1 MTMVMNERTIP
12 AGEFKAKCLAI
23 LDEVEAYGDSV
34 IVTKRGRPVARL
46 VPLEANEPEPLDEV
60 QDNIDRETPWPK
72 DWPWPDRRHLF
83 SYIGDVVS
91 PIDVEWEA
99 NQ

>member
-1 MTMVMNERTIP
+1 MTMVMKERTIP

-23 LDEVEAYGDSV
+23 LDEVQAYGETV
-34 IVTKRGRPVARL
+34 VVTKRGRPVARL
-46 VPLEANEPEPLDEV
+46 VPLEEPAGEAAEPE
-60 QDNIDRETPWPK
+60 DNIDRDTPWPK

-83 SYIGDVVS
+83 RYIGDVIT